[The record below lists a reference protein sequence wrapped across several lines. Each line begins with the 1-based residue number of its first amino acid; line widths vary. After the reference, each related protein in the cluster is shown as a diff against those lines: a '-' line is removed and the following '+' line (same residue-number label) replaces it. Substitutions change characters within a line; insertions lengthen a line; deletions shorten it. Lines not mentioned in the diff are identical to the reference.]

1 MSIKET
7 IQPYQ
12 EAIAAPNKL
21 PPLSALVQ
29 VTCFGSKSLQGSA

>member
-12 EAIAAPNKL
+12 EAIAAPKKL

-29 VTCFGSKSLQGSA
+29 VTCFG